1 MLTKE
6 VMAYFYIAFSV
17 IRYSALE
24 VIIPIVTAS
33 CHTKISRNLVD
44 DICSP
49 IIGCGVIIPLTKS
62 TLILALLLR
71 NRFNI
76 LGALRKRTDL
86 KKCLF
91 RFYVASD
98 IRLTRYETV

>member
-1 MLTKE
+1 
-6 VMAYFYIAFSV
+6 MAYFYIAFAV

-49 IIGCGVIIPLTKS
+49 IIGCGVIIGT
-62 TLILALLLR
+62 TH
-71 NRFNI
+71 
-76 LGALRKRTDL
+76 
-86 KKCLF
+86 KK
-91 RFYVASD
+91 YTNPSIV
-98 IRLTRYETV
+98 IKKQV